1 MKNIR
6 ILHLYSDA
14 LDLYGD
20 YKNLTVLCQRIAETG
35 NTSEITEVNLGE
47 AIDPSGFDFVYI
59 GHGKA
64 RNLAAVAPHFV
75 QYSASIRAAIEG
87 GQLWLVTGNARELF
101 GQSFTTPAGEVLPGI
116 GLFNYTGVETNKVF
130 VSDVLAQPVYD
141 VSARVYG
148 FVNRTA
154 YLEGENSNP
163 LFTVLSGCGDG
174 ETPDGKEGTLYRNFF
189 ATWSMGPILARNPSL
204 MRELLHRLL
213 GDDYRECDFSL
224 EEKALNLVIAEFDK
238 NKEGSQ

>member
-6 ILHLYSDA
+6 ILHLYSNA

-35 NTSEITEVNLGE
+35 NTAEVTEVNLGE
-47 AIDPSGFDFVYI
+47 VIDPTGYDFVYI

-75 QYSASIRAAIEG
+75 RYGEAVRSAIEG
-87 GQLWLVTGNARELF
+87 GQVWLVTGNARELF
-101 GQSFTTPAGEVLPGI
+101 GKSFTTPAGETLPGL
-116 GLFNYTGVETNKVF
+116 GLFDYTGVETNKVF
-130 VSDVLAQPVYD
+130 VSDVLAQPAYD
-141 VSARVYG
+141 PSARVYS

-154 YLEGENSNP
+154 YLEGENRYP

-174 ETPDGKEGTLYRNFF
+174 DTPDGKEGTLYRNFF
-189 ATWSMGPILARNPSL
+189 GTWCMGPILARNPSL

-213 GDDYRECDFSL
+213 GEDCRECDMTM
-224 EEKALNLVIAEFDK
+224 EEKALALVVAEFEK
-238 NKEGSQ
+238 H

>member
-1 MKNIR
+1 M
-6 ILHLYSDA
+6 A
-14 LDLYGD
+14 CYGE
-20 YKNLTVLCQRIAETG
+20 C
-35 NTSEITEVNLGE
+35 
-47 AIDPSGFDFVYI
+47 
-59 GHGKA
+59 
-64 RNLAAVAPHFV
+64 
-75 QYSASIRAAIEG
+75 
-87 GQLWLVTGNARELF
+87 RELF

-130 VSDVLAQPVYD
+130 VSDVLVQPVYD
-141 VSARVYG
+141 ESARVYG

-224 EEKALNLVIAEFDK
+224 EEKALNLVIAEFEK

>member
-6 ILHLYSDA
+6 ILHLYSNA

-35 NTSEITEVNLGE
+35 NTAEVTEVNLGE
-47 AIDPSGFDFVYI
+47 VIDPTGYDFVYI

-75 QYSASIRAAIEG
+75 RYGEAVRSAIEG
-87 GQLWLVTGNARELF
+87 GQVWLVTGNARELF
-101 GQSFTTPAGEVLPGI
+101 GKSFTTPAGETMPGL
-116 GLFNYTGVETNKVF
+116 GLFDYTGVETNKVF
-130 VSDVLAQPVYD
+130 VSDVLAQPAYD
-141 VSARVYG
+141 PSARVYG

-154 YLEGENSNP
+154 YLEGENRYP

-174 ETPDGKEGTLYRNFF
+174 DTPDGKEGTLYRNFF
-189 ATWSMGPILARNPSL
+189 GTWCMGPILARNPSL

-213 GDDYRECDFSL
+213 GEDCRECDMTM
-224 EEKALNLVIAEFDK
+224 EEKALALVVAEFEK
-238 NKEGSQ
+238 H

>member
-6 ILHLYSDA
+6 ILHLYSNA

-20 YKNLTVLCQRIAETG
+20 YKNLTVLRQRIAETG
-35 NTSEITEVNLGE
+35 NTAEVNEVNLGE
-47 AIDPSGFDFVYI
+47 VIDPTGYDFVYI

-75 QYSASIRAAIEG
+75 RYGEAVCSAIEG
-87 GQLWLVTGNARELF
+87 GQVWLVTGNARELF
-101 GQSFTTPAGEVLPGI
+101 GKSFTTPAGETLPGL
-116 GLFNYTGVETNKVF
+116 GLFDYTGVETNKVF
-130 VSDVLAQPVYD
+130 VSDVLAQPAYD
-141 VSARVYG
+141 PSARVYG

-154 YLEGENSNP
+154 YLEGENRYP

-174 ETPDGKEGTLYRNFF
+174 DTPDGKEGTLYRNFF
-189 ATWSMGPILARNPSL
+189 GTWCMGPILARNPSL

-213 GDDYRECDFSL
+213 GEDCRECDMTM
-224 EEKALNLVIAEFDK
+224 EEKALALVVAEFEK
-238 NKEGSQ
+238 H